1 MFGLAPLDLF
11 WSVVLLA
18 GLVLLVS
25 AIVSIVREKA
35 MSAQMVTIWLIVVVV
50 APVVGPLVWFA
61 LRSSLHKNA
70 ARTS

>member
-25 AIVSIVREKA
+25 AIVSIVRDKA

-50 APVVGPLVWFA
+50 APVVGPLVCFA
-61 LRSSLHKNA
+61 LRGSLHKNA